1 MSKKS
6 WYSIQAKAEDKPVD
20 MSIYDE
26 IGMWGIT
33 AKQFITDFKA
43 ATASNPDV
51 ELSINSP
58 GGNVFDALAIHNV
71 LGRYEGNLT
80 VRIDGVAASAASLIA
95 MAGKKIVMPENAFM
109 MIHNAATIAWGEP
122 SDLRKAADDLDKIND
137 GIVAAYRKKTGME
150 DAELKKLMDAETW
163 MNGLDAVAMG
173 FADEM
178 EEPVKI
184 AASAHAAE
192 MVQRFKAPPQALVAA
207 LEPEEPPPVAPEPEP
222 EPKPAP
228 VEPAPAMSAADLV
241 KFTVSECQ
249 TAKLSAELATAVLHT
264 SAMTNAETIKA
275 DVSAA
280 AEIAG
285 LCLAAGVPDTAATHI
300 RAGLGVEQVRARLLA
315 SRADIEDINN
325 RQPGGPSGA
334 ERPKPTLPCPIDIY
348 QQRAKAA
355 RR

>member
-6 WYSIQAKAEDKPVD
+6 WYSVKAKAEGKPVE

-43 ATASNPDV
+43 ATAGNPDV

-58 GGNVFDALAIHNV
+58 GGNVFDALAIYNV
-71 LGRYEGNLT
+71 LARYEGNST
-80 VRIDGVAASAASLIA
+80 ARIDGVAASAASLIA
-95 MAGKKIVMPENAFM
+95 VGAKKIIMPENAFM
-109 MIHNAATIAWGEP
+109 MIHSASTIAWGEP
-122 SDLRKAADDLDKIND
+122 SNLRKAADDLDKIND

-150 DAELKKLMDAETW
+150 DAALKKMMDEETW
-163 MNGLDAVAMG
+163 MNGLDAVALG

-184 AASAHAAE
+184 AASARAAE

-207 LEPEEPPPVAPEPEP
+207 LEPEETPPAEPAPAPAPE
-222 EPKPAP
+222 P
-228 VEPAPAMSAADLV
+228 VEPAPSMSAADLV
-241 KFTVSECQ
+241 KIAVSECQ
-249 TAKLSAELATAVLHT
+249 AAKLSAELATAVLHT
-264 SAMTNAETIKA
+264 SAMTSAETIKA

-325 RQPGGPSGA
+325 RQPGGPSGTD
-334 ERPKPTLPCPIDIY
+334 PKAHI
-348 QQRAKAA
+348 AA
-355 RR
+355 GWGAAFSKTRKFK